1 MWVKPSHKSVAQ
13 YSWSFVFMCVCVCV
27 CVCSLQ
33 FTPAILDTT
42 NSLFYSQAAQ
52 QLNRGEKNPCNYVRK
67 NTGLKLIVYLKVV
80 PKNGQ
85 PNWSVGT
92 SLNSTWLVCSIAKSS
107 SCYNVWVAV
116 KCFLSVQYLWC
127 KHPLHSLLPAFRKM
141 IKCF

>member
-13 YSWSFVFMCVCVCV
+13 YSWSFVFMCVCVV
-27 CVCSLQ
+27 CNSHLQ
-33 FTPAILDTT
+33 FLIQRIVSFTAKRLSSWIEDK
-42 NSLFYSQAAQ
+42 
-52 QLNRGEKNPCNYVRK
+52 KNPYNYVRK

-80 PKNGQ
+80 PTNGQ

-92 SLNSTWLVCSIAKSS
+92 SLNFTWLVCSIAKSS